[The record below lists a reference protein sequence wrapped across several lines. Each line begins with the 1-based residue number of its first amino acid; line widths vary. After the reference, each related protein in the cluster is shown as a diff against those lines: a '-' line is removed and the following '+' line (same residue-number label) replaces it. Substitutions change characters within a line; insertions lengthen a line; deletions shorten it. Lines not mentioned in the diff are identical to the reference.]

1 MLKQPG
7 LTRVISLT
15 AYHSLDLAVGRAVS
29 IEKDSWDAAHAER
42 IEAACNP
49 AASATLAAV
58 VMQEGLAHLCLVG
71 GATTTVRARI
81 EASMPRKAG
90 PAAAGYDKALKKF
103 FDNLLAAV
111 LRHVDFAVVR
121 VLLIA
126 GPGFTKDAFV
136 AHMFAEAQ
144 RRELKSL
151 LEAKPKVITAHA
163 SSGYKHALAEALASP
178 ALAARVADTAAAAE
192 VAALDAFYAMMSAD
206 PSRAFYGPGH
216 VRAAAELGAVQTLL
230 LSDELYR
237 TADAAERAAWVDL
250 VAAVRAAGGDAHVFS
265 AGHLSGQRL
274 TQARLFMRVCLLLA
288 NPFLMRS
295 ATRSCRAWLLF
306 CASRCRSWRTRS
318 CERCAQAVP
327 VQPVLSSSCDQSCAV
342 RMFLCSVLLVG
353 PVGEFHAARRAVRV
367 ARADEQAAPSAARCS
382 PAARHT
388 PPAARRRP
396 QRHELAGVPR
406 VSLPAIPFEQNERVP
421 FSFER

>member
-1 MLKQPG
+1 MKLVSKSFEPGSGEPGAVKLIPEEAEDMWHLYNLIAAGDRVQATTVRKVSFESGGAGGGSESERVKLK
-7 LTRVISLT
+7 LTLAVEAADYDGAAGELRIRGRNMTESDHIKLGGAFAFLYSPEPRAIRPET
-15 AYHSLDLAVGRAVS
+15 ALRRAAYHSLDLAVGRAVS
-29 IEKDSWDAAHAER
+29 IEKDSWDAAHGER
-42 IEAACNP
+42 IASACNP

-103 FDNLLAAV
+103 FDALMTAV

-121 VLLIA
+121 CLLIA

-136 AHMFAEAQ
+136 AHLFAEAQ
-144 RRELKSL
+144 RRELKPL
-151 LEAKPKVITAHA
+151 LEARSKVITAHA

-192 VAALDAFYAMMSAD
+192 VAALDAFYAMMSGD

-237 TADAAERAAWVDL
+237 TADAGERAAWVAL

-274 TQARLFMRVCLLLA
+274 TQVRRSTRLRF
-288 NPFLMRS
+288 
-295 ATRSCRAWLLF
+295 
-306 CASRCRSWRTRS
+306 
-318 CERCAQAVP
+318 
-327 VQPVLSSSCDQSCAV
+327 
-342 RMFLCSVLLVG
+342 G
-353 PVGEFHAARRAVRV
+353 HAFK
-367 ARADEQAAPSAARCS
+367 
-382 PAARHT
+382 
-388 PPAARRRP
+388 
-396 QRHELAGVPR
+396 L
-406 VSLPAIPFEQNERVP
+406 
-421 FSFER
+421 

>member
-1 MLKQPG
+1 M
-7 LTRVISLT
+7 
-15 AYHSLDLAVGRAVS
+15 GRAVS

-274 TQARLFMRVCLLLA
+274 TQARLRDC
-288 NPFLMRS
+288 LMR
-295 ATRSCRAWLLF
+295 
-306 CASRCRSWRTRS
+306 
-318 CERCAQAVP
+318 
-327 VQPVLSSSCDQSCAV
+327 
-342 RMFLCSVLLVG
+342 
-353 PVGEFHAARRAVRV
+353 
-367 ARADEQAAPSAARCS
+367 
-382 PAARHT
+382 
-388 PPAARRRP
+388 
-396 QRHELAGVPR
+396 
-406 VSLPAIPFEQNERVP
+406 AIRL
-421 FSFER
+421 